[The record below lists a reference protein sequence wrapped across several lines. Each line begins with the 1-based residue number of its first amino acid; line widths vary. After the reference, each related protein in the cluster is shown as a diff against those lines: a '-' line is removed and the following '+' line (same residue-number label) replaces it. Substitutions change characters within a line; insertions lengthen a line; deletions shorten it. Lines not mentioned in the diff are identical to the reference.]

1 MTSNINIL
9 YNSLL
14 KYLKNQKNLFIDIV
28 YLLKKNHDNFEI
40 FEVNYENAQI
50 FEVVF

>member
-1 MTSNINIL
+1 MTSNTNIF

-14 KYLKNQKNLFIDIV
+14 KYLKNQKNYIIDIL
-28 YLLKKNHDNFEI
+28 YLLKKSHDYFEI